1 MSLSEQRRE
10 GEGGME
16 WGRGMGGMGRQER
29 IWRRDSPGIQ
39 GDSGDTGV
47 RKEQVE
53 KVLDNRVYLRSSFLL
68 PRLHTLAI

>member
-10 GEGGME
+10 GRG
-16 WGRGMGGMGRQER
+16 GMGGMGER

>member
-1 MSLSEQRRE
+1 MSLSEQRR
-10 GEGGME
+10 GGRE
-16 WGRGMGGMGRQER
+16 AWVAWGGMGGQER

-39 GDSGDTGV
+39 GDSGETGV